1 MSGSYQGIAPTALSA
16 LTVGGVPTL
25 GTGGLLPFTGRY
37 IFVNES
43 TGSDGNAGTANS
55 PLATLA
61 QAQAQATANQNDVV
75 LFTGTIHQTSSL
87 VWAKNQVHLIGL
99 CDGIKRG
106 KRARISVS
114 GSTAF
119 NYLVDCSASGC
130 MFANFGTFYGF
141 AVTSPY
147 TPICWRDTGGRNMYD
162 NVEILGFGDG
172 TVSTGTAVQT
182 TARALLMSGSTGETT
197 FRHCVFGVDTI
208 QRNATNYTVEIAG
221 GAPRVTFEDC
231 DFESDLGSSGTASS
245 HVLIGADGI
254 DRYCKFKSCTFMSA
268 TLSAGSAMAQV
279 FNVNAAA
286 GGVVLLDYCTSFG
299 CTAWETSA
307 SNSVFM
313 NMPAVSAPGGGK
325 MLVI

>member
-1 MSGSYQGIAPTALSA
+1 MSGSYQGIPATALSA
-16 LTVGGVPTL
+16 LTVAGVPTI
-25 GTGGLLPFTGRY
+25 GTGGLLPYTGRY

-43 TGSDGNAGTANS
+43 TGSDGNQGTASS

-61 QAQAQATANQNDVV
+61 QAQTMATANQNDVV
-75 LFTGTIHQTSSL
+75 FFTGTIHQTASL
-87 VWAKNQVHLIGL
+87 TWAKNQVHLIGL
-99 CDGIKRG
+99 SDGIKRG

-114 GSTAF
+114 GSTPF
-119 NYLVDCSASGC
+119 SYLMDVSASGC
-130 MFANFGTFYGF
+130 LFANFGTFYGF
-141 AVTSPY
+141 STTGAT

-162 NVEILGFGDG
+162 TVEIMGFGDA

-182 TARALLMSGSTGETT
+182 TARAMLINNNTGETT
-197 FRHCVFGVDTI
+197 FRRCVFGVDTV

-221 GAPRVTFEDC
+221 GAPRLTFEDC
-231 DFESDLGSSGTASS
+231 DFESDLGSSGGASS
-245 HVLIGADGI
+245 HVLIGVDGI
-254 DRYCKFKSCTFMSA
+254 DRYCKFKSCTFMSD
-268 TLSAGSAMAQV
+268 TLSSGTAMAQV
-279 FNVNAAA
+279 FNVQAAA
-286 GGVVLLDYCTSFG
+286 GGVVMLDHCTSFG